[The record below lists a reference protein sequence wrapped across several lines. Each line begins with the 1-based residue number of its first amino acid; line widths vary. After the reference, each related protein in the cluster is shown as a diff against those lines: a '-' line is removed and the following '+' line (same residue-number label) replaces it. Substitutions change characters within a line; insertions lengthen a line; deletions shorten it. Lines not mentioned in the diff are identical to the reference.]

1 MIVKEHHYIICE
13 KHPYFKSLNKK
24 LLEECEGAD
33 YSESY
38 KTNVKAKHSGWK
50 QESPTIDVITSWI
63 THILHTKYS
72 WICTRNIELWY
83 PEVWFAEYSKNEYTV
98 SHDHVP
104 FAWSFVYFIQCP
116 KGSAPLIFTS
126 SGKRIKAEEGKVV
139 IFPGNVNHYV
149 PNNKCNGRIV
159 MAGNIH
165 C

>member
-13 KHPYFKSLNKK
+13 KHPYFESLNKK

-50 QESPTIDVITSWI
+50 QKSPTIDVITSWI

-72 WICTRNIELWY
+72 WIRTMNIELLY

-98 SHDHVP
+98 SHDHLP
-104 FAWSFVYFIQCP
+104 SLFSFVYYIQCP

-165 C
+165 W

>member
-83 PEVWFAEYSKNEYTV
+83 PEVWFAEYSKHEYTV

-165 C
+165 W